1 MLTLCFGNWTVAME
15 ENVFVLRKHTLKY
28 SSLNELDVEASYS

>member
-1 MLTLCFGNWTVAME
+1 MLTLCFGTWAVIME

-28 SSLNELDVEASYS
+28 SGVSELDVEATNS